1 MTRQRKAKSRALASR
16 TTLYFFVL
24 LLTLLTCIWQGA
36 RKFDIRA
43 WILVT
48 NWNPLTV
55 WMYEPYFRV
64 CTEEHSLDKKSLS
77 NHYKHLCNRC
87 VQATNEDYD
96 DGDEEGGCMWSVE
109 TMTAYLNKF
118 GDGAELWEN
127 IRRQIMHISQM
138 CMHSVQDL
146 VDNKLVCV
154 CVCERESVRERKNNK
169 ERDRAQGRKRAR
181 ERECVYV
188 PVHARVRVRV

>member
-1 MTRQRKAKSRALASR
+1 MPVVKNSLHVTRRIAKLNNYVHTCLTTRNTCLTTRNDSPQEGEIQSFRVK
-16 TTLYFFVL
+16 TTLYLLLL
-24 LLTLLTCIWQGA
+24 LLTLLLCIWQGA
-36 RKFDIRA
+36 RKFDVRA

-96 DGDEEGGCMWSVE
+96 DGDGEGGCMWSVE
-109 TMTAYLNKF
+109 TMTEYLNKF

-154 CVCERESVRERKNNK
+154 CVCV
-169 ERDRAQGRKRAR
+169 
-181 ERECVYV
+181 
-188 PVHARVRVRV
+188 